1 MQRRIRKNLDELTLN
16 EIKKF
21 YKDLNNSVLK
31 IFNVKK
37 LYEFKKFL
45 WWNI

>member
-1 MQRRIRKNLDELTLN
+1 MQKNKKNLDELTLN

-37 LYEFKKFL
+37 TL
-45 WWNI
+45 